1 VYVLSNGDLGDISE
15 IDRAFLLGCGGAAA
29 SMRECGIFDSAL
41 SEVVEANA
49 KGGVYSLVELG
60 DWKTQAL
67 FLPLTLALFG
77 LFFR

>member
-1 VYVLSNGDLGDISE
+1 
-15 IDRAFLLGCGGAAA
+15 
-29 SMRECGIFDSAL
+29 MRECGIFDSAL

-49 KGGVYSLVELG
+49 EGGVHSLVELG